1 MRRLAKP
8 FIVKPFILGVM
19 FGIAP
24 QLGLTQPKVVR
35 ENVVYRK
42 LVTLFRSVHQ
52 RPQQAARGAC
62 ADSHAAV
69 ELNAIHPTAC
79 TQLR

>member
-8 FIVKPFILGVM
+8 FIVKPFILGVI

-24 QLGLTQPKVVR
+24 QLGLTQPQIVR

-42 LVTLFRSVHQ
+42 LVRSVHQ